1 MASAAKESSSTRP
14 PAESDRRAPR
24 AASMG
29 DNGADRRQR
38 WRPSWSGGGGRR
50 VRSPT
55 GGNTGTLVII
65 GVCVVVFLAE
75 MAQGVGVS
83 GTGGSSLISDGALY
97 GPAVADG
104 EWWRLITS
112 SFLHA
117 GLIHLAFNMYLL
129 WLLGS
134 ALEGYAG
141 TDRFLAI
148 WFSAVLW
155 GSAGALLLSPDAVTV
170 GASGGVFGLMA
181 AIFMLE
187 RQRGL
192 GLMQSPVGLL
202 LLLNLGITFV
212 LPGISIG
219 GHLGGIVGGA
229 AAAFILS
236 GYGKGSLA
244 YGALGL
250 SGALGMAALTAG
262 AIAVSFMAA

>member
-1 MASAAKESSSTRP
+1 MAGLGLLRLEGDDQ
-14 PAESDRRAPR
+14 DR
-24 AASMG
+24 G
-29 DNGADRRQR
+29 EGGWRRR
-38 WRPSWSGGGGRR
+38 LSGGGRSGARR
-50 VRSPT
+50 VRTPR
-55 GGNTGTLVII
+55 GGNTATLVII
-65 GVCVVVFLAE
+65 GVCVIVFLAE

-83 GTGGSSLISDGALY
+83 GTGGSSLIADGALF

-104 EWWRLITS
+104 EWWRLVTS

-117 GLIHLAFNMYLL
+117 GLIHLGFNMLL
-129 WLLGS
+129 LYWLGS
-134 ALEGYAG
+134 ALESYAG

-155 GSAGALLLSPDAVTV
+155 GAAGALLLSPNAVTV

-181 AIFMLE
+181 AIFFLE
-187 RQRGL
+187 RQRGFS
-192 GLMQSPVGLL
+192 LMQSEVGAL
-202 LLLNLGITFV
+202 LLLNLGITFI

-244 YGALGL
+244 YGQLGA
-250 SGALGMAALTAG
+250 SGALGLAALTVG
-262 AIAVSFMAA
+262 GIAVSLYAV